1 LVAVLLLAQ
10 LVAPPLQPG
19 PVRLPNTAPQQR
31 PKDDGA
37 VFKVPPGSSAD
48 PKKTES
54 NQDAEAADPSTS
66 DWRPEVI
73 GETPYSNEQIQ
84 QILSGCGKANINAT
98 LNACAAQLTAR
109 LIQDGYVNSRV
120 YSLKTPTP
128 GALEV
133 VLGTIAELRIK
144 SEDEALQQQ
153 IQEQLT
159 PLIGSVLHIP
169 TLEKE
174 LARARR
180 RGAGTIK
187 GGMGRLGSDPTKAV
201 VNLTITPAEPE
212 PLNGDVAL
220 GNNGNVGSGE
230 WRGVATL
237 LQKGLIERGD
247 TALLF
252 LELNS
257 DGDLELGSKVA
268 SLTYTYPLG
277 DNWSVTG
284 SFGVSYRR
292 FVEFQKP
299 AYNFS
304 FRTLQGLLQLETTLQ
319 ESENLT
325 WTAAAAFSTNRSDS
339 FKSGR
344 SFPLVSGGGND
355 GWSHSGFLKLST
367 NVGGFTG
374 PLFWNTN
381 AYFSQGIAGVTLDE
395 HLHNLDVAGIEPG
408 KARAVGALTDI
419 GLSLSPTTTINVR
432 LAGQLAFSRLPGS
445 MSFGLGSAVGLRGL
459 PGSLIGGDSGYLATG
474 EVVWTP
480 WQKDEQKISL
490 IPYLGIGGVHTAT
503 SVATLEDSIGVTG
516 LIGRYQNG
524 RWEAEL
530 GWVDTFKS
538 NDNPGLWNDWILGHG
553 LHTMLRYSF

>member
-1 LVAVLLLAQ
+1 MQLLAQ

-31 PKDDGA
+31 LKDDGPL
-37 VFKVPPGSSAD
+37 FEVPPGSSAA
-48 PKKTES
+48 PKQPES
-54 NQDAEAADPSTS
+54 NQDADATDPSTS
-66 DWRPEVI
+66 DWRPEIV
-73 GETPYSNEQIQ
+73 GKTPYTEEQLK
-84 QILSGCGKANINAT
+84 QILSGCGKASINAT

-120 YSLKTPTP
+120 YSLKTPAP

-133 VLGTIAELRIK
+133 VLGTIAELRIN

-159 PLIGSVLHIP
+159 PLIGNVLHIP

-174 LARARR
+174 LARARQ

-201 VNLTITPAEPE
+201 VNLTVTPAEPE
-212 PLNGDVAL
+212 PLKGDIAL

-268 SLTYTYPLG
+268 SLTYTYPLR
-277 DNWSVTG
+277 DNWSITG
-284 SFGVSYRR
+284 SFGISYRR

-339 FKSGR
+339 YKSGR

-367 NVGGFTG
+367 NVGGFAG

-408 KARAVGALTDI
+408 EARAVGALTDI
-419 GLSLSPTTTINVR
+419 GLSLSPSTTMNLR
-432 LAGQLAFSRLPGS
+432 FAGQLAFNRLPGS
-445 MSFGLGSAVGLRGL
+445 MSFGLGSDIGLRGL
-459 PGSLIGGDSGYLATG
+459 PGSLIAGDSGYLATG

-480 WQKDEQKISL
+480 WQKDQQRISL
-490 IPYLGIGGVHTAT
+490 IPYLGIGGVHTDS
-503 SVATLEDSIGVTG
+503 SVGTLEDSIGVGG

-530 GWVDTFKS
+530 GWVDTFNSK
-538 NDNPGLWNDWILGHG
+538 DNPGLWNDWILGHG
-553 LHTMLRYSF
+553 MYTKVRYSF

>member
-1 LVAVLLLAQ
+1 VQLLAQ

-31 PKDDGA
+31 LKDDGPL
-37 VFKVPPGSSAD
+37 FEGPPGSSAA
-48 PKKTES
+48 PKQPES
-54 NQDAEAADPSTS
+54 NQDADATDPSTS
-66 DWRPEVI
+66 DWRPEIV
-73 GETPYSNEQIQ
+73 GETPYTEEQLK
-84 QILSGCGKANINAT
+84 QILSGCGKASINAT

-120 YSLKTPTP
+120 YSLKTPAP

-133 VLGTIAELRIK
+133 VLGTIAELRIN

-174 LARARR
+174 LARARQ

-201 VNLTITPAEPE
+201 VNLTVTPAEPE
-212 PLNGDVAL
+212 PLKGDIAL

-268 SLTYTYPLG
+268 SLTYTYPLR
-277 DNWSVTG
+277 DNWSITG
-284 SFGVSYRR
+284 SFGISYRR

-355 GWSHSGFLKLST
+355 GWSHSGFLKVST

-395 HLHNLDVAGIEPG
+395 HLHNLDLAGIEPG
-408 KARAVGALTDI
+408 EARAVGALTDI
-419 GLSLSPTTTINVR
+419 GLSLSQSTTMNLR
-432 LAGQLAFSRLPGS
+432 FAGQLAFNRLPGS
-445 MSFGLGSAVGLRGL
+445 MSFSLGSDIGLRGL
-459 PGSLIGGDSGYLATG
+459 PGSLIAGDSGYLGTA
-474 EVVWTP
+474 ELEWTA
-480 WQKDEQKISL
+480 WQQENQSVAL
-490 IPYLGIGGVHTAT
+490 IPFVGIGGIHTKFQEE
-503 SVATLEDSIGVTG
+503 TLEDSIGVGG
-516 LIGRYQNG
+516 LIGRYRNG

-530 GWVDTFKS
+530 GWVDTFNS
-538 NDNPGLWNDWILGHG
+538 NDNPGLWNDWILGNG
-553 LHTMLRYSF
+553 VYTKLRYSF

>member
-1 LVAVLLLAQ
+1 MLLLAQ

>member
-1 LVAVLLLAQ
+1 MLLLAQ

-553 LHTMLRYSF
+553 MYTKVRYSF

>member
-1 LVAVLLLAQ
+1 VLLLAQ

>member
-1 LVAVLLLAQ
+1 M
-10 LVAPPLQPG
+10 
-19 PVRLPNTAPQQR
+19 
-31 PKDDGA
+31 
-37 VFKVPPGSSAD
+37 
-48 PKKTES
+48 
-54 NQDAEAADPSTS
+54 
-66 DWRPEVI
+66 
-73 GETPYSNEQIQ
+73 
-84 QILSGCGKANINAT
+84 
-98 LNACAAQLTAR
+98 NACAAQLTAR

-120 YSLKTPTP
+120 YSLKTPAP

-133 VLGTIAELRIK
+133 VLGTIAELRIN

-174 LARARR
+174 LARARQ

-201 VNLTITPAEPE
+201 VNLTVTPAEPE
-212 PLNGDVAL
+212 PLKGDIAL

-268 SLTYTYPLG
+268 SLTYTYPLR
-277 DNWSVTG
+277 DNWSITG
-284 SFGVSYRR
+284 SFGISYRR

-339 FKSGR
+339 YKSGR

-367 NVGGFTG
+367 NVGGFAG

-408 KARAVGALTDI
+408 EARAIGALTDI
-419 GLSLSPTTTINVR
+419 GLSLSPSTTMNLR
-432 LAGQLAFSRLPGS
+432 FAGQLAFNRLPGS
-445 MSFGLGSAVGLRGL
+445 MSFGLGSDIGLRGL
-459 PGSLIGGDSGYLATG
+459 PGSLIAGDSGYLATG

-480 WQKDEQKISL
+480 WQKDQQRISL
-490 IPYLGIGGVHTAT
+490 IPYLGIGGVHTDS
-503 SVATLEDSIGVTG
+503 SVGTLEDSIGVGG

-530 GWVDTFKS
+530 GWVDTFNSK
-538 NDNPGLWNDWILGHG
+538 DNPGLWNDWILGHG
-553 LHTMLRYSF
+553 MYTKVRYSF

>member
-1 LVAVLLLAQ
+1 VQLLAQ

-31 PKDDGA
+31 LKDDGPL
-37 VFKVPPGSSAD
+37 FEGPPGSSAA
-48 PKKTES
+48 PKQPES
-54 NQDAEAADPSTS
+54 NQDADATDPSTS
-66 DWRPEVI
+66 DWRPEIV
-73 GETPYSNEQIQ
+73 GETPYTEEQLK
-84 QILSGCGKANINAT
+84 QILSGCGKASINAT

-120 YSLKTPTP
+120 YSLKTPAP

-133 VLGTIAELRIK
+133 VLGTIAELRIN

-174 LARARR
+174 LARARQ

-201 VNLTITPAEPE
+201 VNLTVTPAEPE
-212 PLNGDVAL
+212 PLKGDIAL

-268 SLTYTYPLG
+268 SLTYTYPLR
-277 DNWSVTG
+277 DNWSITG
-284 SFGVSYRR
+284 SFGISYRR

-355 GWSHSGFLKLST
+355 GWSHSGFLKVST

-395 HLHNLDVAGIEPG
+395 HLHNLDIAGIEPG
-408 KARAVGALTDI
+408 EARAVGALTDI
-419 GLSLSPTTTINVR
+419 GLSLSQSITMNLR
-432 LAGQLAFSRLPGS
+432 FAGQLAFNRLPGS
-445 MSFGLGSAVGLRGL
+445 MSFSLGSDIGLRGL
-459 PGSLIGGDSGYLATG
+459 PGSLIAGDSGYLGTA
-474 EVVWTP
+474 ELEWTA
-480 WQKDEQKISL
+480 WQQQNQSVAL
-490 IPYLGIGGVHTAT
+490 IPFVGIGGIHTKFPDEI
-503 SVATLEDSIGVTG
+503 LEDSIGVGG

-530 GWVDTFKS
+530 GWVDTFNS
-538 NDNPGLWNDWILGHG
+538 NDNPGLWNDWILGQG
-553 LHTMLRYSF
+553 LYTKLRYSF

>member
-1 LVAVLLLAQ
+1 MLLLAQ

-133 VLGTIAELRIK
+133 VLGTITELRIK